1 MPDAPPILRDEVLRA
16 AIAAATD
23 LTTTQMRNKANS
35 EQGLMSASEAG
46 AAFVTVFGS
55 VHQCIL
61 AWYASPASEVLPL
74 QPPAYDVDKSITPE
88 FIYSLE
94 DGKGYKTLTRHLNR
108 IGLTPDTYRAKW
120 GLPKDYPMS
129 APEFS
134 KRRSDY
140 AKNSGLGQRP
150 PKASATAKA
159 AG

>member
-1 MPDAPPILRDEVLRA
+1 MPDAPPILRDEVLRTAIGA
-16 AIAAATD
+16 AEHITTSLITQNEMTAAQAAA
-23 LTTTQMRNKANS
+23 
-35 EQGLMSASEAG
+35 
-46 AAFVTVFGS
+46 AFTTVFAAVQLS
-55 VHQCIL
+55 VRTFF
-61 AWYASPASEVLPL
+61 ASPEGEILPA

-134 KRRSDY
+134 RRRSDY

-150 PKASATAKA
+150 PKASATANA